1 MPCSTRACAKA
12 RETEHGD
19 VPVSIVPAVI
29 RSTFTALKKDPLG
42 MAGFVLVSLM
52 FFLTVFAAWLAPHD
66 PLEVDVANR
75 LSSPSLEHWLG
86 TDQLGRDVLSR
97 VLYGGQVALKV
108 SLVAISAAMAIG
120 LVLGMMAGFG
130 PRWLDR
136 ILVISFDTVRSF
148 PTIMFALAI
157 IALTGPSLN
166 TVIGVII
173 ITSIPVYARVVRT
186 QTQALRERDFILAER
201 AMGAST
207 ARILRDHVMPNIA
220 APLFILASMDVPAVV
235 GMEAGLSFLGLGVN
249 PPTPSWGSILN
260 DGYSYLRNSPW
271 PIIAGG
277 LPLIAVTL
285 GFTFFGES
293 LRDIFDPKLRGKD
306 QGGK

>member
-1 MPCSTRACAKA
+1 MAGFTRAVIDTFKA
-12 RETEHGD
+12 LR
-19 VPVSIVPAVI
+19 
-29 RSTFTALKKDPLG
+29 KDPLG
-42 MAGFVLVSLM
+42 MAGFVLVSLLLL
-52 FFLTVFAAWLAPHD
+52 LTLLAPWLAPYDPFEIDVHD
-66 PLEVDVANR
+66 R
-75 LSSPSLEHWLG
+75 LSAPSAAHWLG
-86 TDQLGRDVLSR
+86 TDQLGRDILSR

-108 SLVAISAAMAIG
+108 SLVAITVSMAIG
-120 LVLGMMAGFG
+120 FVLGMLAGFG

-136 ILVISFDTVRSF
+136 TLVVVFDTVRSF
-148 PTIMFALAI
+148 PTIMFALAV

-166 TVIGVII
+166 SVIGVII

-186 QTQALRERDFILAER
+186 QTRALRERDFILAER

-207 ARILRDHVMPNIA
+207 LRILRDHVLPNIA
-220 APLFILASMDVPAVV
+220 APMLILASMDVPAVV
-235 GMEAGLSFLGLGVN
+235 GMEAGLSFLGLGVS

-271 PIIAGG
+271 PIIAAG

-306 QGGK
+306 R

>member
-1 MPCSTRACAKA
+1 MAKP
-12 RETEHGD
+12 RN
-19 VPVSIVPAVI
+19 
-29 RSTFTALKKDPLG
+29 TFLRVFAALKKDPLG
-42 MAGFVLVSLM
+42 MAGFVLVSLIL
-52 FFLTVFAAWLAPHD
+52 FLTVFAGWLAPYD
-66 PLEVDVANR
+66 PFEVNVYNR
-75 LSSPSLEHWLG
+75 LSSPSAAHWLG

-97 VLYGGQVALKV
+97 VLFGGQVALKV
-108 SLVAISAAMAIG
+108 SLIAISVSMAVG
-120 LVLGMMAGFG
+120 LVLGMIAGFG

-136 ILVISFDTVRSF
+136 ALVVSFDTVRSF

-157 IALTGPSLN
+157 VALTGPSLN

-207 ARILRDHVMPNIA
+207 SRILRDHVLPNVA

-235 GMEAGLSFLGLGVN
+235 GMEAGLSFLGLGVS

-293 LRDIFDPKLRGKD
+293 LRDIFDPKLRGK
-306 QGGK
+306 GGGS

>member
-1 MPCSTRACAKA
+1 MAGNSNPLIK
-12 RETEHGD
+12 
-19 VPVSIVPAVI
+19 
-29 RSTFTALKKDPLG
+29 TFKGLRKDPLG
-42 MAGFVLVSLM
+42 MAGFVLVCLI
-52 FFLTVFAAWLAPHD
+52 LLATVFAGWLAPYD
-66 PLEVDVANR
+66 PFDINVHNR
-75 LSSPSLEHWLG
+75 LSSPSAAHWLG
-86 TDQLGRDVLSR
+86 TDQLGRDILSR
-97 VLYGGQVALKV
+97 VLFGGRVALKV
-108 SLVAISAAMAIG
+108 SLVAISISMAIG
-120 LVLGMMAGFG
+120 FILGMLAGFG

-136 ILVISFDTVRSF
+136 ALVISFDTVRSF

-173 ITSIPVYARVVRT
+173 VTSIPVYARVVRT

-207 ARILRDHVMPNIA
+207 LRILRDHVLPNIA
-220 APLFILASMDVPAVV
+220 APMLILASMDVPAVV
-235 GMEAGLSFLGLGVN
+235 GMEAGLSFLGLGVS

-271 PIIAGG
+271 PIIAAG

-293 LRDIFDPKLRGKD
+293 LRDIFDPKLRSKD
-306 QGGK
+306 R

>member
-1 MPCSTRACAKA
+1 MGNPQN
-12 RETEHGD
+12 
-19 VPVSIVPAVI
+19 IVV
-29 RSTFTALKKDPLG
+29 STFRALKKDPLG
-42 MAGFVLVSLM
+42 MTGFILVSIIFL
-52 FFLTVFAAWLAPHD
+52 LTVFAGWLAPYD
-66 PLEVDVANR
+66 PMAVDVGNR
-75 LSSPSLEHWLG
+75 LSSPSAQHWLG

-97 VLYGGQVALKV
+97 LLFGGQVALKV
-108 SLVAISAAMAIG
+108 SLVAISVSMAIG
-120 LVLGMMAGFG
+120 LALGMMAGFG

-136 ILVISFDTVRSF
+136 ILVVSFDTVRSF
-148 PTIMFALAI
+148 PTIMFALAVV
-157 IALTGPSLN
+157 ALTGPSLN

-207 ARILRDHVMPNIA
+207 ARILRDHVFPNIA

-235 GMEAGLSFLGLGVN
+235 GMEAGLSFLGLGVS

-293 LRDIFDPKLRGKD
+293 LRDIFDPKLRKKD
-306 QGGK
+306 R

>member
-1 MPCSTRACAKA
+1 MSTGKPR
-12 RETEHGD
+12 GLFF
-19 VPVSIVPAVI
+19 
-29 RSTFTALKKDPLG
+29 STFSALRKDPLG
-42 MAGFVLVSLM
+42 MAGFVLVSIILL
-52 FFLTVFAAWLAPHD
+52 LTVLAPWLAPYD
-66 PLEVDVANR
+66 PLEVDVYNR
-75 LSSPSLEHWLG
+75 LAPPSAAHWLG

-108 SLVAISAAMAIG
+108 SLVAISVAMAAG

-136 ILVISFDTVRSF
+136 ILVICFDTVRSF
-148 PTIMFALAI
+148 PTIMFALAVV
-157 IALTGPSLN
+157 ALTGPSLN

-186 QTQALRERDFILAER
+186 QTRALRERDFILAER

-207 ARILRDHVMPNIA
+207 TRILRDHVLPNIA

-235 GMEAGLSFLGLGVN
+235 GMEAGLSFLGLGVS

-293 LRDIFDPKLRGKD
+293 LRDIFDPKLRRKD
-306 QGGK
+306 S

>member
-1 MPCSTRACAKA
+1 MKKA
-12 RETEHGD
+12 PGT
-19 VPVSIVPAVI
+19 VI
-29 RSTFTALKKDPLG
+29 GTFNALKKTPLG
-42 MAGFVLVSLM
+42 MAGFLLVSLIL
-52 FFLTVFAAWLAPHD
+52 FLTVFAAWLAPHD
-66 PLEVDVANR
+66 PMEIDVHDR
-75 LSSPSLEHWLG
+75 LSSPSVAHWLG
-86 TDQLGRDVLSR
+86 TDQLGRDILSR
-97 VLYGGQVALKV
+97 VLFGGQVALKV
-108 SLVAISAAMAIG
+108 SLVAISASMAIG

-136 ILVISFDTVRSF
+136 ILLVSFDTLRSF

-173 ITSIPVYARVVRT
+173 ITSIPGYARVVRT
-186 QTQALRERDFILAER
+186 QTQALRQRDFILAER

-207 ARILRDHVMPNIA
+207 ARILRHHVLPNIA
-220 APLFILASMDVPAVV
+220 APLLILASMDVPSVV
-235 GMEAGLSFLGLGVN
+235 GMEAGLSFLGMGVS

-306 QGGK
+306 R

>member
-1 MPCSTRACAKA
+1 LNVANPRGT
-12 RETEHGD
+12 
-19 VPVSIVPAVI
+19 VS
-29 RSTFTALKKDPLG
+29 RTFNGLKKDPLG
-42 MAGFVLVSLM
+42 MAGFILVCIILL
-52 FFLTVFAAWLAPHD
+52 LTIFAAWLAPYD
-66 PLEVDVANR
+66 PLEVNVYNR
-75 LSSPSLEHWLG
+75 LASPSAQHWLG

-108 SLVAISAAMAIG
+108 SLLAISVSMAIG
-120 LVLGMMAGFG
+120 LALGMLAGFG

-136 ILVISFDTVRSF
+136 ILVVCFDTLRSF

-157 IALTGPSLN
+157 VALIGPSLN

-173 ITSIPVYARVVRT
+173 ITSIPIYARVVRT
-186 QTQALRERDFILAER
+186 QTQALREKDFILAER

-207 ARILRDHVMPNIA
+207 LRILRDHILPNIA
-220 APLFILASMDVPAVV
+220 APLLILASMDVPAVV

-277 LPLIAVTL
+277 LPLIAITL

-293 LRDIFDPKLRGKD
+293 LRDIFDPKLRKKD
-306 QGGK
+306 S